1 MDVNVKTNRCVKIC
15 ICMNMKRRATVAY
28 DIVPDCWCDTGLYAK
43 IRHPNY
49 TGELMFWF
57 GNFLA
62 GLPAMV
68 FSGVWPMIPAL
79 LGGSFINFLMNNQA
93 KGQDEKQAAGMR
105 SCPLVCFHSLPSLD
119 RST

>member
-1 MDVNVKTNRCVKIC
+1 MDAHEYEKTRDCGV
-15 ICMNMKRRATVAY
+15 RY
-28 DIVPDCWCDTGLYAK
+28 VPDCWCDTGLYAK

-79 LGGSFINFLMNNQA
+79 IGGSFINFLMNNQA
-93 KGQDEKQAAGMR
+93 KGQDEKQAAGSR
-105 SCPLVCFHSLPSLD
+105 ACVPCRACPLRLLSFV
-119 RST
+119 RSFVTV

>member
-1 MDVNVKTNRCVKIC
+1 MRDCGVRH
-15 ICMNMKRRATVAY
+15 
-28 DIVPDCWCDTGLYAK
+28 VPDCRCDTGLYAK

-49 TGELMFWF
+49 TGELMFWL

-93 KGQDEKQAAGMR
+93 KGQDEKQAAGTRLSTRFWFFIR
-105 SCPLVCFHSLPSLD
+105 SIDQLLKKKATFD
-119 RST
+119 